1 MAIHVDPSAS
11 EPLFQQLVQSVKRD
25 VATGA
30 LRAGDRLPSVREL
43 AKELVI
49 NPNTIAKAYRALEA
63 EGVILSRRGA
73 GSFVA
78 ERSVVLKSQERKR
91 RFREAIE
98 GALSDAVH
106 LGLTAAEVRKAFAAA
121 VKRFRFDGEEE
132 R

>member
-1 MAIHVDPSAS
+1 MVIRVDPAAS

-30 LRAGDRLPSVREL
+30 LMAGDRLPSVREL
-43 AKELVI
+43 ARELVI

-98 GALSDAVH
+98 GALADAVH
-106 LGLTAAEVRKAFAAA
+106 LGLTAGEVRKAFDAA
-121 VKRFRFDGEEE
+121 VRRFRFDGEEE